1 MSPAAMPDEAGGG
14 AAPDG
19 PGDPTADGPA
29 PDGAA
34 ALVPGGRRDQP
45 PADAP
50 EPRTRAARR
59 RRLQAL
65 AGLTVYGSDGR
76 SVGRV
81 RDIYQHDAGGELAA
95 LTVMP
100 RQLSARSVLIP
111 AAALA
116 ALPEV
121 PEVPQGQVAVEPPVL
136 PADAALHLH
145 VDAATARAGLEPPE
159 TLHTSPQL
167 LREAAAALGLEEGSA
182 GA

>member
-1 MSPAAMPDEAGGG
+1 MKRSS
-14 AAPDG
+14 AP
-19 PGDPTADGPA
+19 
-29 PDGAA
+29 
-34 ALVPGGRRDQP
+34 
-45 PADAP
+45 
-50 EPRTRAARR
+50 
-59 RRLQAL
+59 
-65 AGLTVYGSDGR
+65 
-76 SVGRV
+76 
-81 RDIYQHDAGGELAA
+81 
-95 LTVMP
+95 
-100 RQLSARSVLIP
+100 IP

-121 PEVPQGQVAVEPPVL
+121 PEVPQGQVSAEPPVL

>member
-1 MSPAAMPDEAGGG
+1 
-14 AAPDG
+14 
-19 PGDPTADGPA
+19 
-29 PDGAA
+29 
-34 ALVPGGRRDQP
+34 
-45 PADAP
+45 
-50 EPRTRAARR
+50 TRAARR

-121 PEVPQGQVAVEPPVL
+121 PEVPHGQGSAAPP
-136 PADAALHLH
+136 LHPD
-145 VDAATARAGLEPPE
+145 VRAATAGPGLQPPQP
-159 TLHTSPQL
+159 LHTSPQL

>member
-1 MSPAAMPDEAGGG
+1 MPDEAGGG
-14 AAPDG
+14 AAPGG
-19 PGDPTADGPA
+19 PGGLTADA
-29 PDGAA
+29 PRPTVA
-34 ALVPGGRRDQP
+34 ALLPGDRRDQP

-65 AGLTVYGSDGR
+65 GGLTVYGSDGR
-76 SVGRV
+76 SVGRCGHLPA
-81 RDIYQHDAGGELAA
+81 RRRGDRA

-100 RQLSARSVLIP
+100 RQLSAHSVLIP

-121 PEVPQGQVAVEPPVL
+121 PEIPQGQVSAEPPVL